1 MTDLIP
7 ILLVD
12 DQTSNLTALEAILAS
27 SGCQLVLAQSP
38 EMALLALLDREF
50 AAIVLDVRMPTMS
63 GLELAALI
71 RQRKRTQHVP
81 ILFLTAYHLDHADII
96 RGYEAGAVDYLT
108 KPINPVVLQSK
119 IAVFAE
125 LYRKRRELADLN
137 ESLEKEI
144 AEREE
149 AQAALVR
156 ANEELEHRV
165 AERTQALTKA
175 HASAQE
181 SEERLRETDRRKD
194 EFLAMLAHEL
204 RNPLAP
210 LSNAVE
216 ILSLANSPDPRL
228 EMAAGL
234 IGRQVKQLTR
244 LVDDLLDVSRIS
256 RGKLELRRQ
265 RIALEDVVQV
275 AVETCQPMIQARNQ
289 QLTVTLPPS
298 PVMLHA
304 DPARLTQS
312 LMNLLNN
319 SAKYTEPGGHIALEA
334 VPDGNRIAIAIAD
347 DGIGIPADM
356 LSRVFDIFVQLDQR
370 LERTEGGLGVG
381 LALVKNI
388 VEMHGGTVRAASDGP
403 GRGSRFTVELPIA
416 KPLPGEADR
425 DAAVRRGT
433 RAAKQRIL
441 VAEDGPDA
449 AESFRMLLT
458 IMGHDVRVVSD
469 GVQAV
474 DAAREFRPDLIIM
487 DLGMPRMNGYD
498 AARAIRAGAGGSE
511 PVIIA
516 LTGWGQPE
524 DQRRSL
530 EAGFDRHLTKPVDPN
545 LLRSLLETTGKRST
559 SA

>member
-38 EMALLALLDREF
+38 EEALLALLDREF
-50 AAIVLDVRMPTMS
+50 AAIVLDVRMPNIS
-63 GLELAALI
+63 GFELAGLI

-81 ILFLTAYHLDHADII
+81 ILFLTAYLLDHADII
-96 RGYEAGAVDYLT
+96 RGYETGAVDYLT

-125 LYRKRRELADLN
+125 LYRKRRELALVN

-144 AEREE
+144 ADRED

-156 ANEELEHRV
+156 ANEELERRV
-165 AERTQALTKA
+165 AERTDALTRA
-175 HASAQE
+175 HASAQQ

-210 LSNAVE
+210 LSNAVQ
-216 ILSLANSPDPRL
+216 ILTLANSPDPRL

-265 RIALEDVVQV
+265 RVTLEDVVRS
-275 AVETCQPMIQARNQ
+275 AVETCEPMIASRNQ
-289 QLTVTLPPS
+289 RLTVVLPPR
-298 PVMLHA
+298 PVLLDA

-334 VPDGNRIAIAIAD
+334 VPDRDRIAIAVTD
-347 DGIGIPADM
+347 DGIGIPPDM
-356 LSRVFDIFVQLDQR
+356 LSRVFEIFVQLDQR
-370 LERTEGGLGVG
+370 LERTQGGLGVG

-388 VEMHGGTVRAASDGP
+388 VEMHGGTIVAASDGL
-403 GRGSRFTVELPIA
+403 GCGSRFTMHLPIA
-416 KPLPGEADR
+416 ASSARGAGDDGADR
-425 DAAVRRGT
+425 QNDSAV
-433 RAAKQRIL
+433 KQRIL

-449 AESFRMLLT
+449 AESFRILLT
-458 IMGHDVRVVSD
+458 IMGHDVRVVND
-469 GVQAV
+469 GEQAV
-474 DAAREFRPDLIIM
+474 TAAREFRPDLIIM

-498 AARAIRAGAGGSE
+498 AARAIRASAGGTE
-511 PVIIA
+511 PLMVA

-530 EAGFDRHLTKPVDPN
+530 EAGFDRHLTKPVDPK
-545 LLRSLLETTGKRST
+545 LLRSLLETRGRRSP

>member
-1 MTDLIP
+1 MPELIP
-7 ILLVD
+7 ILVVD
-12 DQTSNLTALEAILAS
+12 DQASNLTALEAILAP
-27 SGCQLVLAQSP
+27 SGCQLTLAETP
-38 EMALLALLDREF
+38 EAALLALLDREF

-81 ILFLTAYHLDHADII
+81 ILFLTAYHLDDADII
-96 RGYEAGAVDYLT
+96 RGYEVGAVDYLT

-125 LYRKRRELADLN
+125 LYRKRRELADVN

-144 AEREE
+144 ADRED

-156 ANEELEHRV
+156 ANEELERRV
-165 AERTQALTKA
+165 TERTEALTRA

-216 ILSLANSPDPRL
+216 ILSIANSPDPRL
-228 EMAAGL
+228 EMASGL

-265 RIALEDVVQV
+265 RIVLEDVVRA
-275 AVETCQPMIQARNQ
+275 AVETCDPTIRARNQ
-289 QLTVTLPPS
+289 ALTVVLPPR
-298 PVMLHA
+298 PVMLDA
-304 DPARLTQS
+304 DPTRLTQS

-334 VPDGNRIAIAIAD
+334 VPDGDQIVISVTD
-347 DGIGIPADM
+347 DGIGIPTDM
-356 LSRVFDIFVQLDQR
+356 LTRVFEIFVQLDQR
-370 LERTEGGLGVG
+370 LERTQGGLGVG

-388 VEMHGGTVRAASDGP
+388 VEMHGGTVGAASDGL
-403 GRGSRFTVELPIA
+403 GCGSQFCVRLPIA
-416 KPLPGEADR
+416 KPLPGGTDDEASGPR
-425 DAAVRRGT
+425 KPSVV
-433 RAAKQRIL
+433 KQRIL

-498 AARAIRAGAGGSE
+498 AARAIRAGARGGE